1 MYIYIYLQIHIHT
14 YIYVFVVRWDGG
26 SLQTLRLILNPRPL
40 ILNLLLGSHFSPA
53 ATVRGTPGES
63 QQEEQGPHPA
73 DWKEVA
79 IRRVEGLGIRGSIS
93 NDRKY

>member
-1 MYIYIYLQIHIHT
+1 MYVYIYIFTNTYTYTYIYI

-79 IRRVEGLGIRGSIS
+79 IRRVEGLGI
-93 NDRKY
+93 

>member
-1 MYIYIYLQIHIHT
+1 MYIYIYIYLQIHIHIHIYIYIYIHI

-79 IRRVEGLGIRGSIS
+79 IRRVEV
-93 NDRKY
+93 